1 MCKCLVFIQS
11 LSDNVPVYNA
21 TQWLCDDKI
30 SADMNLLSD
39 SKLMQTELSIRNIQI
54 VESTPITYT

>member
-21 TQWLCDDKI
+21 TQWLRDDKI